1 MASELGVQT
10 IQHTNGTDALTIDSS
25 GRVAIDQIQIPSFM
39 VEAAGTDQSY
49 QATASVVVEFPTVRL
64 DTESAW
70 DATNHRYQPSIEG
83 WYTFSGAVRCSFTS
97 NPEYIA
103 VQVVKNGADYSTNIA
118 YLAQYQMTGGQF
130 TNGTYPVSGS
140 MIYLNGSTDYVNL
153 SFRAQY
159 SCTLHQ
165 TASLR
170 SWFCG
175 QLVKAGS

>member
-10 IQHTNGTDALTIDSS
+10 IQHTNGTDAIDIGSNGS
-25 GRVAIDQIQIPSFM
+25 TSLRIPSFM
-39 VEAAGTDQSY
+39 VESGDVDQAYS
-49 QATASVVVEFPTVRL
+49 TSDDSLVVQFPTVKL

-70 DATNHRYQPSIEG
+70 DSTNHRYTPGIAG
-83 WYTFSGAVRCSFTS
+83 WYTFSGAVRCKFTS
-97 NPEYIA
+97 NPEFIA
-103 VQVVKNGADYSTNIA
+103 IQIVKNSDEYDASGATSYV
-118 YLAQYQMTGGQF
+118 AQYQMTNGQF
-130 TNGTYPVSGS
+130 TNGTYPVSGA

-159 SCTLHQ
+159 SCTLSDS
-165 TASLR
+165 ANLS